1 MLSYQVHSAWDLTKV
16 KDIEN
21 TIAEVGDVKISF
33 ADFKTIDHRANVDE
47 DRMPRGWLNDQ
58 VSIVPGVLTHFF
70 SLHLP
75 SQPNEEKTASCLWK
89 RQVKLM
95 KLLFKILSLKVI
107 NASFQ
112 IIQADAQ
119 KEVRAEILRA
129 NASGFI
135 AILN

>member
-1 MLSYQVHSAWDLTKV
+1 
-16 KDIEN
+16 
-21 TIAEVGDVKISF
+21 
-33 ADFKTIDHRANVDE
+33 
-47 DRMPRGWLNDQ
+47 
-58 VSIVPGVLTHFF
+58 
-70 SLHLP
+70 
-75 SQPNEEKTASCLWK
+75 
-89 RQVKLM
+89 M

-135 AILN
+135 AILNWTVFVAYHFTVRFIIYLQQIIFKFFLLEHFFHFVDTVLASTRNGM